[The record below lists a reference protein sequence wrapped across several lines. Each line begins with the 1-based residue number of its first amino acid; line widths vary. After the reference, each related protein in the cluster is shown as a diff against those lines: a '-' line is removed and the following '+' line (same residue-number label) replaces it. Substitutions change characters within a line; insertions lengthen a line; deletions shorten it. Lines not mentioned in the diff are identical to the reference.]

1 MAGDFVL
8 FSCFK
13 RKLYLSLD
21 FPSLWSKC
29 RGFEHRRNAQE
40 FSQLPHSS
48 NWRMA
53 LPPFFQFFFFSP
65 KESVASPV
73 PSLFFFWKYWMWFEF
88 VFWFSCHSPDC
99 ETPLSRR
106 YYFKLA
112 QTFWPQ
118 LFRPKVDPWPKV
130 KSCKFVQSY
139 VRSNDELDTGDFLLD
154 TWK

>member
-21 FPSLWSKC
+21 FPLSGANVGDSNIEGMPKSLVSYLTQVIEEWLS
-29 RGFEHRRNAQE
+29 
-40 FSQLPHSS
+40 L
-48 NWRMA
+48 
-53 LPPFFQFFFFSP
+53 PFFQFFFFSP

-130 KSCKFVQSY
+130 ESCKFVQSY